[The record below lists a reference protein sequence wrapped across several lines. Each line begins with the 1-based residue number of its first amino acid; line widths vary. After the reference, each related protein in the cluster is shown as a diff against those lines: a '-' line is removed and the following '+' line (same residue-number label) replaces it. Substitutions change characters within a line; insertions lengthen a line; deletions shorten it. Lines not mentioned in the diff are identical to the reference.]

1 MIWRRSKRRQMAAAR
16 AAEERRLAAE
26 ARARA
31 RAERERVARVRA
43 EREAAER
50 EAAELAAG
58 GLGSPQTVAGARTSA
73 RPRARS
79 GSRRRGGRHGR
90 MRRGLIAGGIV
101 VVAGSAT
108 TLAFASHRIAS
119 EQSAFVAPAVA
130 RCEPTTI
137 NRSATLPGTPL
148 SVAPLPGT
156 YAASAHT
163 QISMLGAPAGAI
175 SDVVATGS
183 SSGEH
188 SGKLRAYSQGDGAS
202 FVPAKPF
209 TQGETVTVRGK
220 VKSGA
225 RTLPFAYHFVVATQD
240 VLARTP
246 PNPPSGRDY
255 NEKQHFHSAPKLE
268 PPSIE
273 VTTPSSSSDP
283 GDIFT
288 APYSG
293 PGPPGPMIFDEA
305 GNLVWFDSL
314 PKNVSAA
321 TNLQVQ
327 QLDGKP
333 VLTWWQGYIPKQGFG
348 EGEEVIENS
357 SYQQVGRVH
366 AGNGYVA
373 DLHDFKLTGSD
384 TALLTV
390 FNPID
395 CNLSSDGGPTGGAV
409 TDSVFQEIDL
419 HTGLVRRE
427 WHSIDHVPLS
437 ASYSSSTNASKEWP
451 FDYFHINSIDQST
464 TGTTL
469 ISSRNTWAMYELN
482 TTSGQIAS
490 TIGGHHSS
498 VTMSEGT
505 RTAYQHDATTLPNGE
520 ISIFDNGSTPKVHS
534 QTRGLVL
541 AINPQSNTATVAAQY
556 EHTPALTSDSQGSI
570 QLLENGDMFVG
581 WGSEPYF
588 SEYSA
593 SGQVLFDAHMHG
605 SYQSYRTY
613 KFPWTGSPASSP
625 AIAASTISGGRATVY
640 ASWNGDTRTATW
652 RVLAGASAKSL
663 APVATAARNGFET
676 AITTPAAAPYVQ
688 VQALDASG
696 NVLGTSRAIRG

>member
-1 MIWRRSKRRQMAAAR
+1 MIGGRGKRRRSAEAR
-16 AAEERRLAAE
+16 AAEERRLAA
-26 ARARA
+26 AQRARQ
-31 RAERERVARVRA
+31 RAERERIAQVR
-43 EREAAER
+43 EQREAAAR
-50 EAAELAAG
+50 EAAELAASG
-58 GLGSPQTVAGARTSA
+58 VGKPQTVAGARSRST
-73 RPRARS
+73 RRAR
-79 GSRRRGGRHGR
+79 GARRHIR
-90 MRRGLIAGGIV
+90 MRRGLVLGGAAV
-101 VVAGSAT
+101 VLGSAT

-119 EQSAFVAPAVA
+119 EQSAFVAPSVA
-130 RCEPTTI
+130 RCEPTTL

-148 SVAPLPGT
+148 SVAPLPDS
-156 YAASAHT
+156 YDASAHT
-163 QISMLGAPAGAI
+163 QISMLGAPASAI

-183 SSGEH
+183 RSGSH
-188 SGKLRAYSQGDGAS
+188 SGKLRGYSQGDGAS
-202 FVPAKPF
+202 FVPSHAF
-209 TQGETVTVRGK
+209 AQGETVTVRGK

-225 RTLPFAYHFVVATQD
+225 RKLPFAYHFVVATQD
-240 VLARTP
+240 VLARTAP
-246 PNPPSGRDY
+246 SPPSGKDY
-255 NEKQHFHSAPKLE
+255 NEKQHFHSAPALE

-273 VTTPSSSSDP
+273 VTTHAAGSEP

-305 GNLVWFDSL
+305 GDLVWFDAL
-314 PKNVSAA
+314 PKGISAA

-348 EGEEVIENS
+348 EGEEIIDNT
-357 SYQQVGRVH
+357 SYQQIGRVH
-366 AGNGYVA
+366 AGNGYTA
-373 DLHDFKLTGSD
+373 DLHDFKLTSND

-395 CNLSSDGGPTGGAV
+395 CNLSSDGGPSGGAV
-409 TDSVFQEIDL
+409 TDSVFEEIDL
-419 HTGLVRRE
+419 RTGLVRRE

-451 FDYFHINSIDQST
+451 FDYFHINSIDQSAN
-464 TGTTL
+464 GTTL
-469 ISSRNTWAMYELN
+469 ISSRNTWALYELN
-482 TTSGQIAS
+482 TTSGQVGT

-498 VTMSEGT
+498 VAMAEGA
-505 RTAYQHDATTLPNGE
+505 RPAYQHDATTLPNGE
-520 ISIFDNGSTPKVHS
+520 IGVFDNGSTPKVHS

-541 AINPQSNTATVAAQY
+541 AINAQSNTATVAAQY
-556 EHTPALTSDSQGSI
+556 EHSPALTSDSQGSI

-593 SGQVLFDAHMHG
+593 SGQLLFDAHMHG
-605 SYQSYRTY
+605 SYESYRTY
-613 KFPWTGSPASSP
+613 KFPWVGSPASSP
-625 AIAASTISGGRATVY
+625 AIAASTVAGGRATVY

-663 APVATAARNGFET
+663 APVATVARSGFET
-676 AITTPAAAPYVQ
+676 SATTPAAAPYVQ

-696 NVLGTSRAIRG
+696 NVLGSSRVIRG